1 MRVCTCWQR
10 PGVYI
15 VDRGLIATMYTNEH
29 KNVFFPDFLD
39 IHIQYTH
46 AILLCT
52 LYGGWFDNLFTY
64 VADIP
69 EHGTQQVLGF
79 TYTLCNNK
87 IGMYF
92 YVWYIL
98 SVNKTPFRYPR
109 IKVKNAALRY
119 RIGKQTVYITD
130 KPCIICLKNT
140 AENRRRQVEKCWD
153 TKPEMFTYG
162 YVCMCVCM

>member
-1 MRVCTCWQR
+1 
-10 PGVYI
+10 
-15 VDRGLIATMYTNEH
+15 MYTNEH

-52 LYGGWFDNLFTY
+52 LYGGWFDKLFMY

-69 EHGTQQVLGF
+69 EHGTQQVFGF

-98 SVNKTPFRYPR
+98 CSNKTPF
-109 IKVKNAALRY
+109 
-119 RIGKQTVYITD
+119 
-130 KPCIICLKNT
+130 
-140 AENRRRQVEKCWD
+140 
-153 TKPEMFTYG
+153 
-162 YVCMCVCM
+162 